1 MKFKTFMAAA
11 ALTVCA
17 TFGFTTVASA
27 ANTLTWPS
35 RASYKD
41 WDPGATY
48 SEETYILGNVYETLT
63 FYQDGEI
70 LPRLA
75 TSWEKSDDGAT
86 WTVQLRQGVK
96 FHDGADFDAAAV
108 KKSIMYIKDG
118 GRGAFFL
125 WLGLLDIEIPSSHT
139 AVFKFA
145 YPVAL
150 DLVASGQYGS
160 YMMSPGSID
169 NGHEW
174 MQQKEGQGFGTGPY
188 KLISVDPGVQVV
200 LEKFDDYWGGWED
213 GQIDRVIVKTVTEG
227 STRIQMMKSGEA
239 DLAVIPAEQV
249 SSVDAA
255 DGVSVS
261 QGGSWRNGMYLFNF
275 KKYPTDNAKFRQA
288 LTHLWNYEI
297 VLNELM
303 HGIGSAPVGPLPKS
317 MWGHGT
323 YDMPNYD
330 IAMAQKLLAESGVP
344 REDWKVTVY
353 YLNSVDYFTDS
364 IELFQATAAEA
375 GVTVELFPGEWGVIW
390 DKAKN
395 LESAANMLSIVWW
408 PAYATPADWLYAQF
422 RTEEAALFN
431 LSHYANPEFD
441 AALDAAM
448 GTEGVDQAEAAKL
461 YIAAHCCPVN

>member
-1 MKFKTFMAAA
+1 M
-11 ALTVCA
+11 
-17 TFGFTTVASA
+17 
-27 ANTLTWPS
+27 
-35 RASYKD
+35 
-41 WDPGATY
+41 
-48 SEETYILGNVYETLT
+48 
-63 FYQDGEI
+63 
-70 LPRLA
+70 
-75 TSWEKSDDGAT
+75 
-86 WTVQLRQGVK
+86 QLRQGVK

-174 MQQKEGQGFGTGPY
+174 MQEGQGFGTGPY

-317 MWGHGT
+317 M
-323 YDMPNYD
+323 
-330 IAMAQKLLAESGVP
+330 ACVA
-344 REDWKVTVY
+344 
-353 YLNSVDYFTDS
+353 
-364 IELFQATAAEA
+364 
-375 GVTVELFPGEWGVIW
+375 
-390 DKAKN
+390 
-395 LESAANMLSIVWW
+395 
-408 PAYATPADWLYAQF
+408 
-422 RTEEAALFN
+422 
-431 LSHYANPEFD
+431 
-441 AALDAAM
+441 
-448 GTEGVDQAEAAKL
+448 
-461 YIAAHCCPVN
+461 